1 MTTNT
6 QDGKPNNILNKKNS
20 SVESSSTKNRTN
32 DKEMLRLLR
41 QKQIICQVKNV
52 VKKSNNAMQKKSKI
66 VVER

>member
-6 QDGKPNNILNKKNS
+6 QGGKPNYILNKKNS